1 MTGEEFR
8 VEVDLDD
15 PERGLGLGERLR
27 GFDLDDEAKER
38 LGGQATVTRDGSHLF
53 VYVGSSEAAAEVER
67 VLGELLEVEDLSAEV
82 RTTRWHPVAQEWKDA
97 TEPLPEDEEA
107 RAAELREQAAH
118 EPQDHV
124 EHPALVFIES
134 HKPHF
139 LRDLGL

>member
-8 VEVDLDD
+8 VEVDLGD
-15 PERGLGLGERLR
+15 PEHGLGLGERLR
-27 GFDLDDEAKER
+27 SFDLDDEAKER
-38 LGGQATVTRDGSHLF
+38 LGGQATVTRDGAHLF
-53 VYVGSSEAAAEVER
+53 VYVASAEAAGEVER
-67 VLGELLEVEDLSAEV
+67 MLTGLLAEEDLSAEV
-82 RTTRWHPVAQEWKDA
+82 RTTRWHPIAQEWKDA
-97 TEPLPEDEEA
+97 GEALPSDEEA

-134 HKPHF
+134 HKPRF